1 MQTLAC
7 YLYPILLE
15 CQVIANESTT
25 TRYPIVYANRIK
37 LYKYANN
44 QIKLLF
50 KNNDQ
55 KSIDFAGYTVEF
67 NIFKNRNSAAQT
79 VATTIPVGTSVTN
92 TVLSINSVLD
102 TLDPGL
108 YNYSIVANVNDV
120 DVVVYSDD
128 NYSVVGEVEVAV
140 INQPAITAAVL
151 TPNLGTTNYAAG
163 NSTLHS
169 FQIDFGSFIGTVRFQ
184 ASLDTQPGM
193 TNTWFDFG
201 SDTVS
206 TTPAASRLY
215 NFVGSYPW
223 VRIVAVAT
231 SGIIG
236 NILYLS

>member
-1 MQTLAC
+1 
-7 YLYPILLE
+7 
-15 CQVIANESTT
+15 
-25 TRYPIVYANRIK
+25 VYANRIK

-55 KSIDFAGYTVEF
+55 KSVDFAGYTVEF
-67 NIFKNRNSAAQT
+67 SIFKNRGSAVQT
-79 VATTIPVGTSVTN
+79 IATTIPLGPPAVTN
-92 TVLSINSVLD
+92 AVLTINSVLD
-102 TLDPGL
+102 NLDPGL
-108 YNYSIVANVNDV
+108 YNYSITANVDAV

-163 NSTLHS
+163 NSTLHT